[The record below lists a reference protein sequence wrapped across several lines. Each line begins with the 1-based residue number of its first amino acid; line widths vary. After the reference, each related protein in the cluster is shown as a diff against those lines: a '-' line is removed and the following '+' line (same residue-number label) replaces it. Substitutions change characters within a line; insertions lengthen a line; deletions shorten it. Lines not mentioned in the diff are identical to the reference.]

1 MPYQAEISR
10 SNPSCFLF
18 LVDQSSSMKEPFAG
32 GNNSGTKAQGVAEAV
47 NSLLQNLVSKCTKSD
62 GIRDYYN
69 VGVIGYG
76 GAGVSPAFGGALAR
90 KELVPISMVGNSP
103 IRVEKRTRQV
113 SDGRGGFVDRTF
125 NAPIWFEPT
134 CGGGTPMCAALVKAA
149 SVLKPFMAQYPY
161 CFPPIV
167 INISDGE
174 SSDGSPDHAA
184 KALTSMTSS
193 DGNVMLFNLH
203 VSSYG
208 NKSVEY
214 PDRDDM
220 LEDDYAKDLF
230 RISSPLTSYMR
241 KVLSDEGYSITDKS
255 RGFAFNADF
264 VTLIKFLDIGTRPS
278 NLR

>member
-10 SNPSCFLF
+10 TNPSCFVF
-18 LVDQSSSMKEPFAG
+18 LVDQSSSMKEAFAG
-32 GNNSGTKAQGVAEAV
+32 NGNNSTKAQGVADAV

-62 GIRDYYN
+62 GIRDYYH

-76 GAGVSPAFGGALAR
+76 GGGVIPAFGGHLAR
-90 KELVPISMVGNSP
+90 KDLVPISMVGNNP
-103 IRVEKRTRQV
+103 IRVEQRTKQV
-113 SDGRGGFVDRTF
+113 SDGRGGFVERKY

-134 CGGGTPMCAALVKAA
+134 CGGGTPMCAALTKAA
-149 SVLKPFMAQYPY
+149 QVLKPFMAQYPY

-174 SSDGSPDHAA
+174 SSDGNPDSAA
-184 KALTSMTSS
+184 KELVSMKSS

-208 NKSVEY
+208 TKAVEY
-214 PDRDDM
+214 PDRDDI
-220 LEDDYAKDLF
+220 LEDEYAKDLF

-241 KVLSDEGYSITDKS
+241 KVLSDEGHSISDKS

>member
-1 MPYQAEISR
+1 
-10 SNPSCFLF
+10 
-18 LVDQSSSMKEPFAG
+18 
-32 GNNSGTKAQGVAEAV
+32 
-47 NSLLQNLVSKCTKSD
+47 
-62 GIRDYYN
+62 
-69 VGVIGYG
+69 
-76 GAGVSPAFGGALAR
+76 
-90 KELVPISMVGNSP
+90 
-103 IRVEKRTRQV
+103 
-113 SDGRGGFVDRTF
+113 
-125 NAPIWFEPT
+125 
-134 CGGGTPMCAALVKAA
+134 MCAALTKAA
-149 SVLKPFMAQYPY
+149 AVLKPFIAQHPY

-174 SSDGSPDHAA
+174 ASDGNLDKAA
-184 KALTSMTSS
+184 KELTSMKSS

-220 LEDDYAKDLF
+220 LEDEYAKDLF
-230 RISSPLTSYMR
+230 RISSTLTSYMR
-241 KVLSDEGYSITDKS
+241 KVLADEGYSITKNS

>member
-1 MPYQAEISR
+1 
-10 SNPSCFLF
+10 
-18 LVDQSSSMKEPFAG
+18 MKEPFAG
-32 GNNSGTKAQGVAEAV
+32 GSNSGSKAQGVADAV
-47 NSLLQNLVSKCTKSD
+47 NSLLQNLISKCTKSD

-76 GAGVSPAFGGALAR
+76 GNGVTPAFGGSLAR
-90 KELVPISMVGNSP
+90 KDLVPISMVGNSP
-103 IRVEKRTRQV
+103 IRVEQRTKQV
-113 SDGRGGFVDRTF
+113 SDGRGGVVDKKY
-125 NAPIWFEPT
+125 NVPIWFEPT
-134 CGGGTPMCAALVKAA
+134 CGGGTPMCAALTKAHA
-149 SVLKPFMAQYPY
+149 VLKPFIAQYPY
-161 CFPPIV
+161 CFPPMV

-174 SSDGSPDHAA
+174 SSDGNPDAAA
-184 KALTSMTSS
+184 KELTMLKSD

-208 NKSVEY
+208 NKSIIY

-220 LEDDYAKDLF
+220 FEDEYAKDLY

-241 KVLSDEGYSITDKS
+241 KVLSDEGYLISEKS